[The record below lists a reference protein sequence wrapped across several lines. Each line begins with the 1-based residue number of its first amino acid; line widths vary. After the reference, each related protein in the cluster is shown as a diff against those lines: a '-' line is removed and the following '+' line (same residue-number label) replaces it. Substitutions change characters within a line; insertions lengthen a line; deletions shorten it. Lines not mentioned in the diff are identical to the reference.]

1 MWLLRV
7 AAKRVRFESLK
18 KLRASATRA
27 MAFSTEERG
36 SPNDFDYKIYFSEF
50 ANLLQISTKKGI
62 LYRINVYEVVCP
74 CF

>member
-7 AAKRVRFESLK
+7 AARRVRFESLK
-18 KLRASATRA
+18 KLRAGATRA

-50 ANLLQISTKKGI
+50 ANLLQTVPKRGI
-62 LYRINVYEVVCP
+62 IIQN
-74 CF
+74 